1 MKIAGNNMLE
11 LKYVRNNPEVVREA
25 LARRNASTEPLD
37 KLLEYDRAWREA
49 LKEGDELKHKRNVV
63 SQEIAK
69 LKKAKQDGKDK
80 IDEMRVIS
88 DRIKAIDEQLRD
100 SESRMQ
106 DLLLNIPNIP
116 STTTPIGKDETE
128 NPVVRTWGEPTKF
141 AFTPKNH
148 WDIGEDLGILDF
160 ARAAKIAG
168 EGFTVYKGMG
178 ALLERALINFM
189 LDVHGRQGY
198 TEIFPPVLMNEKAMT
213 GTGQLPKFK
222 EDMYACT
229 DGYYLAPTAEVPVTN
244 LYMDEY
250 LENLPIYLTAYT
262 ACFRREAGKHGQDT
276 RGIIRQHQFN
286 KVELVKFTLPETSYE
301 EHEKLTHDAE
311 EILQL
316 LKLPYR
322 VINLCTGDIGFSAA
336 KTYDIE
342 VWVPAQGKYREISS
356 CSNFESFQARRANIR
371 YRTPDGPRFV
381 HTLNGS
387 GLAVG
392 RTVVAILENYQRED
406 GSVEI
411 PEALRSYMHG
421 ATEITKGTRQ

>member
-1 MKIAGNNMLE
+1 MLE

-25 LARRNASTEPLD
+25 LIKRNMGTEVLD
-37 KLLEYDRAWREA
+37 ALLEYDKAWREC
-49 LKEGDELKHKRNVV
+49 LQRGDELKHERNVV
-63 SQEIAK
+63 SLDIAK
-69 LKKAKQDGKDK
+69 LKKEKKDGKEK

-88 DRIKAIDEQLRD
+88 DRIKGIDGQLRD
-100 SESRMQ
+100 YESKMQ
-106 DLLLNIPNIP
+106 DVLLNIPNIP
-116 STTTPIGKDETE
+116 GATTPVGKDESE
-128 NPVVRTWGEPTKF
+128 NVVVRSWGEPTQF
-141 AFTPKNH
+141 IFNPKNH

-168 EGFTVYKGMG
+168 EGFTVYRGPG

-189 LDVHGRQGY
+189 LDVHIRQGY
-198 TEIFPPVLMNEKAMT
+198 TEILPPVLMNERAMT

-244 LYMDEY
+244 MYMDEY
-250 LENLPIYLTAYT
+250 MENLPVFLTAYT

-286 KVELVKFTLPETSYE
+286 KVELVKFTTPETSYE

-322 VINLCTGDIGFSAA
+322 VMNLCTGDLGFSAA
-336 KTYDIE
+336 KTYDLE

-356 CSNFESFQARRANIR
+356 CSNFESYQARRANIR
-371 YRTPDGPRFV
+371 YRTPDGPKFV

-406 GSVEI
+406 GSVVI

-421 ATEITKGTRQ
+421 ATEITKGT